1 MQSTM
6 IACGKAP
13 GYGARTFAKSTR
25 NPSVDPASD
34 RRRADGD
41 EDRARPIALPD
52 RAGDEESV
60 DLDRQHEEIVD
71 GEGRA
76 GRRADRQQAR
86 AAPGQRHR
94 SQLEDGSAQR
104 HPLVQDGEEDQHARD
119 ERAEGAVAATA
130 EVRIETGGAAT
141 WMITP
146 SVTNLSSAAW
156 ASGIV
161 VARKNA
167 LIARQ
172 KTAYR
177 AHWTENTRRT
187 RSWRESHQWTA

>member
-1 MQSTM
+1 MQSTK

-25 NPSVDPASD
+25 IASATPPSD

-41 EDRARPIALPD
+41 EDRAGPVALPD
-52 RAGDEESV
+52 RAGDEESIA
-60 DLDRQHEEIVD
+60 LDRQHDEIVE

-104 HPLVQDGEEDQHARD
+104 HPLVQDGEEDEHARD
-119 ERAEGAVAATA
+119 ERAEGTVAAIA
-130 EVRIETGGAAT
+130 QVRIE
-141 WMITP
+141 
-146 SVTNLSSAAW
+146 LEE
-156 ASGIV
+156 
-161 VARKNA
+161 
-167 LIARQ
+167 Q
-172 KTAYR
+172 
-177 AHWTENTRRT
+177 RRG
-187 RSWRESHQWTA
+187 